1 MGATRRWLLAA
12 AGLAA
17 IPAVRTHAA
26 DDMTVQARRLTGM
39 LNHPESAH
47 RIAAAYLA
55 GTGKTDSRRAALE
68 LDMPAVLA
76 PMDRIAGVT
85 ASRAFLGA
93 RIRADFEAGAVID
106 VDGWRLSRT
115 EVGACLLVAS
125 VV

>member
-1 MGATRRWLLAA
+1 MRATRRWLLAA

-17 IPAVRTHAA
+17 VPAVRARAA
-26 DDMTVQARRLTGM
+26 DDITAQGRRLTGM
-39 LNHPESAH
+39 LNRPESAR

-55 GTGKTDSRRAALE
+55 GTGQTDSRRAALE
-68 LDMPAVLA
+68 LDMPTVLA
-76 PMDRIAGVT
+76 PMDRIAGLT
-85 ASRAFLGA
+85 ASRAFLSA